1 MQECKE
7 IFLRRVNGERLESRT
22 GLSMRFMDQI
32 AREIYSMNKIQIKM
46 NFKPRLIKDIKLT
59 LFKNGRNA
67 REIKREW
74 RPIFV
79 HQMAEFEEAF
89 FGISTRYN
97 QGKESMDII
106 NSLIL
111 VRLLKRQ
118 ISFIT
123 NIRRYRR

>member
-1 MQECKE
+1 
-7 IFLRRVNGERLESRT
+7 
-22 GLSMRFMDQI
+22 
-32 AREIYSMNKIQIKM
+32 MNKIQIKM

-106 NSLIL
+106 ISKLYKIQKNIEQFIDNARRSPKKKIPRYVRYFSILSLH
-111 VRLLKRQ
+111 RGHQ
-118 ISFIT
+118 F
-123 NIRRYRR
+123 NFFY